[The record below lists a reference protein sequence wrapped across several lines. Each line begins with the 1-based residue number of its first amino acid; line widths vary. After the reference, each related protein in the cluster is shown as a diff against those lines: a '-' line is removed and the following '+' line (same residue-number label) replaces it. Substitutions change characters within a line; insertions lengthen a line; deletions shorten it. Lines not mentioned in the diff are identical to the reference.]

1 MRVVA
6 VAALAAAAF
15 VPQVIVAQGPVQS
28 AAAVKWGPGP
38 DFVPAGAGFVALQG
52 DPGKAGA
59 SFTIRLHLPDGY
71 KFPSHFHPT
80 DEHVTVLSGTFLVG
94 MGDTVDMSKAQTL
107 AAGGFITAPANA
119 HHYAAARGETVL
131 QVSGEGPF
139 FLTYVKP
146 SDDPRTAKPKP

>member
-15 VPQVIVAQGPVQS
+15 VPQVAVAQGPVQS

-38 DFVPAGAGFVALQG
+38 DFLPAGAGFAALQG
-52 DPGKAGA
+52 DPGKAGG
-59 SFTIRLHLPDGY
+59 SYTIRLHLPDGY

-139 FLTYVKP
+139 FLPY
-146 SDDPRTAKPKP
+146 